1 MIYGVVF
8 NSRYD
13 PQSSIGKELNSIENN
28 EDSPYSILKIV
39 DGIDGVKLLA
49 LSNICYDI
57 YHKSTYV
64 YSEDE
69 SYLQNKHIPDSNHFF
84 VFLISVFT

>member
-69 SYLQNKHIPDSNHFF
+69 SYLQNKHIPDSNHFLCF
-84 VFLISVFT
+84 SH